1 MASIEYLPEYLQR
14 MIKDELF
21 VPEEAGQYSGKD
33 LFADP
38 TDDPNYDEEAAL
50 RMDIMDAMSNPKY
63 VDSTTLMLESV
74 DPIEGRLGAEMVD
87 LDRIIIPDPLINLTI
102 RSHVLPAAIQYEGFE
117 YARSAGLNTSADSQD
132 AKGGVWYFKE
142 REQRAMERLID
153 DIHINPLL
161 AGVCLGIGPLDR
173 AVSEIN
179 PGSNPESGEAFH
191 MIAFKGTRNVE
202 MGIADDPVKTSL
214 NNMYGLVPSHED
226 AILFEGRLMPS
237 KIPGHAEFIPDPM
250 HIPQGIEDV
259 AGFASTQRKNAA
271 RYLMSPTPET
281 PSLLTRM
288 LHPRCS
294 RLIIS

>member
-1 MASIEYLPEYLQR
+1 MASTEYLPEYLQR

-74 DPIEGRLGAEMVD
+74 DPIEGRLGADMVD
-87 LDRIIIPDPLINLTI
+87 LDRIIIPDPLINLTM

-117 YARSAGLNTSADSQD
+117 YARSAGLSTSADSQD
-132 AKGGVWYFKE
+132 AGGGLWYLKE
-142 REQRAMERLID
+142 REQRASERLIFV
-153 DIHINPLL
+153 IHINPLL
-161 AGVCLGIGPLDR
+161 AGVCLGLASWER
-173 AVSEIN
+173 AVNEVN
-179 PGSNPESGEAFH
+179 PGSNPEAGEAFH

-202 MGIADDPVKTSL
+202 MGLEDPVKRSL
-214 NNMYGLVPSHED
+214 GSMYGLVPNRKED
-226 AILFEGRLMPS
+226 ILFEGRLIPS
-237 KIPGHAEFIPDPM
+237 KIPGHAEFIADPL

-259 AGFASTQRKNAA
+259 AGFARTQRENAA
-271 RYLMSPTPET
+271 RYLLSPTPET

-294 RLIIS
+294 KLVIS